1 MGLIISREKKV
12 SNLSNP
18 KEKLIDKNTL
28 RLYILSNYYR
38 YRIST
43 R

>member
-1 MGLIISREKKV
+1 MGLIISRENYV
-12 SNLSNP
+12 SNLSNS
-18 KEKLIDKNTL
+18 KEKIIDKNAL

-38 YRIST
+38 YRITT

>member
-1 MGLIISREKKV
+1 MGLIISRENYV
-12 SNLSNP
+12 SNS
-18 KEKLIDKNTL
+18 KEKNIDKNAL

-38 YRIST
+38 YRIYT

>member
-1 MGLIISREKKV
+1 MGLIISRENKV
-12 SNLSNP
+12 SFT
-18 KEKLIDKNTL
+18 KEKFIDKNAL

>member
-1 MGLIISREKKV
+1 MGLIISRENKITN
-12 SNLSNP
+12 S
-18 KEKLIDKNTL
+18 KEKIIDKNAL

-38 YRIST
+38 YRICT